1 MSNDTWF
8 GASDNRAITLK
19 NRAGRFLHT
28 EYHYKSDLPFEVSLE
43 GMALKLHK
51 LSLKERLT
59 GRPSKPNTAW
69 AMFSREQII
78 ALRDWFDEML
88 YEMEYNMDPEEYKR
102 QLADNP
108 QVITLDEHID
118 PKTSD

>member
-1 MSNDTWF
+1 MNDTWF

-28 EYHYKSDLPFEVSLE
+28 EYLYKSDLPFEVSLE
-43 GMALKLHK
+43 GHALKLHR
-51 LSLKERLT
+51 LSIMERLT

-88 YEMEYNMDPEEYKR
+88 YEIEYNMDPAEYKR
-102 QLADNP
+102 QLEASP

-118 PKTSD
+118 PKTTD